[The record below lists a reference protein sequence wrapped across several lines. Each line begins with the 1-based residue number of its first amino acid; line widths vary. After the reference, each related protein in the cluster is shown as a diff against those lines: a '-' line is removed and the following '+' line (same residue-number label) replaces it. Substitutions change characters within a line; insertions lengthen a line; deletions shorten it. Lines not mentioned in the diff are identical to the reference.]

1 VKLNTSEG
9 VKPLPLIGR
18 QELEIEI
25 AKEPVPK
32 IPLLIKMALGENL
45 YEDDQTTQDNSLV
58 YDEFEFSYDEYI
70 EIFNELMC
78 PGRATHS
85 FDDLPKTFNNSN
97 TFKQRAFHS
106 NLGIFKPESGKRR
119 VRLIS
124 TNFNPKNLR
133 SNPFRWGRLTHIKSA

>member
-1 VKLNTSEG
+1 MMRPNTSEG
-9 VKPLPLIGR
+9 VKPL
-18 QELEIEI
+18 
-25 AKEPVPK
+25 
-32 IPLLIKMALGENL
+32 LLIAQQEHPKNNILRIMLPIKMVLGEML

-85 FDDLPKTFNNSN
+85 FDGLPKTFNNSN

-124 TNFNPKNLR
+124 KNFNPKNLR

>member
-45 YEDDQTTQDNSLV
+45 YEDDQTTRGTSLE
-58 YDEFEFSYDEYI
+58 YYEFELSCDEYV
-70 EIFNELMC
+70 EIFNELMRAR
-78 PGRATHS
+78 RATYC
-85 FDDLPKTFNNSN
+85 FDVLPKMFNNSY
-97 TFKQRAFHS
+97 TFKNKGDHS
-106 NLGIFKPESGKRR
+106 TLGIFKAKNGKRR
-119 VRLIS
+119 SRLMS
-124 TNFNPKNLR
+124 TNFNPKDLR
-133 SNPFRWGRLTHIKSA
+133 SNPL